1 MTLTLLTGPATE
13 PVDLADAKLHLRV
26 DSAAEDTLIQA
37 LISSARLTLE
47 AHGNLAMINQT
58 WGLRLDKWPG
68 AVVHLPIGPVSAIHA
83 ISVDGVALP
92 GDTYALIPGSDARIV
107 KAENAPWPVS
117 KSPAAGIEIRFEVG
131 FGPAAA
137 DVPRD
142 LHHAILMLVA
152 EWFENRE
159 AGARA
164 HDGHGTLPRAVI
176 GLMARHRKVRL

>member
-26 DSAAEDTLIQA
+26 DSTVEDTLIQA

-47 AHGNLAMINQT
+47 AHGHLAMIDQT
-58 WGLRLDKWPG
+58 WSMRLDHWPG
-68 AVVHLPIGPVSAIHA
+68 RIVHLPIGPVSQVL
-83 ISVDGVALP
+83 SVSVEGVALSI
-92 GDTYALIPGSDARIV
+92 DDYVLIPGADARI
-107 KAENAPWPVS
+107 ANANNRNWPAP
-117 KSPAAGIEIRFEVG
+117 KTPGGIDIRFVAG
-131 FGPAAA
+131 FGATGA

-159 AGARA
+159 AGGR
-164 HDGHGTLPRAVI
+164 DGGGHNRLPGAVGNLI
-176 GLMARHRKVRL
+176 GRYRKHRL